1 MSNGRPR
8 NLLSTITAISVL
20 ASALGIFSSVALS
33 GKRSPPPPPTQ
44 KIFVSEQAVNEL
56 GSALAYYQR
65 IAQAGGWPTLPRKT
79 VLRLGDSDGDV
90 LTLRKRLKMT
100 GDLPPDTSD
109 SYSFDADVQRAVMVY
124 QERNGLEPTGVV
136 YGITL
141 RSLNASV
148 GYRIKQLRVNI
159 SRMQDILTKLNS
171 ERFLLMNAASFEVQG
186 IANGR
191 VEIASRS
198 IVGKRT
204 TPTPTVDASIR
215 AVNLLPYWHV
225 PATIAQRALVPAIQK
240 DPTYLYREKIRVF
253 SSFGGEEIDPSQVN
267 WWGPES
273 KRYVFRQDPGQ
284 QNALGV
290 IRLDMPN
297 KHIVY
302 MHDTP
307 MKRLFN
313 SHERAFSAGCVRVQ
327 TVLDVAAWLIGGH
340 DGWTRQRI
348 DAAIAQGRRDTITL
362 PRPIPVHF
370 IYLTAWVENGSVQ
383 FRNDL
388 YNRDE
393 NYGTDPSEIHAGGF
407 ETTIT
412 P

>member
-1 MSNGRPR
+1 MSHQHNR
-8 NLLSTITAISVL
+8 NVLSAIAACFCL
-20 ASALGIFSSVALS
+20 AALGALS
-33 GKRSPPPPPTQ
+33 GAALSKTRTPPPPPTT
-44 KIFVSEQAVNEL
+44 KVFVSQQAINEL
-56 GSALAYYQR
+56 ASALDYYQR
-65 IAQAGGWPTLPRKT
+65 IAQSGGWPTLPRKT
-79 VLRLGDSDGDV
+79 VLRAGDSSAEV
-90 LTLRKRLKMT
+90 LTLRRRLKIS
-100 GDLPPDTSD
+100 GDMPANIPD
-109 SYSFDADVQRAVMVY
+109 SYTFDSDVQRAVMAY
-124 QERNGLEPTGVV
+124 QDRNGLEPTGVV
-136 YGITL
+136 FGITL

-148 GYRIKQLRVNI
+148 DYRIKQLQVNL
-159 SRMQDILTKLNS
+159 SRMKELLPKLNT

-186 IANGR
+186 ISNGV

-204 TPTPTVDASIR
+204 TPTPTVHASVR

-225 PATIAQRALVPAIQK
+225 PSSIAQRALVPAIQK
-240 DPTYLYREKIRVF
+240 DPTYLFREKIRVF
-253 SSFGGEEIDPSQVN
+253 SSFGGEEVDPSQVN

-290 IRLDMPN
+290 VRLDMPN

-307 MKRLFN
+307 MKQLFN
-313 SHERAFSAGCVRVQ
+313 RHERAYSAGCVRVQ
-327 TVLDVAAWLIGGH
+327 TVLDVAAWLIDGH
-340 DGWTRQRI
+340 EGWTRQRI
-348 DAAIAQGRRDTITL
+348 DQAIANGQRDTIKL
-362 PRPIPVHF
+362 SKPVPVHF
-370 IYLTAWVENGSVQ
+370 IYLTAWVENGQVQ

-388 YNRDE
+388 YNRDDR
-393 NYGTDPSEIHAGGF
+393 YGAEPEERVIGAF

>member
-1 MSNGRPR
+1 MRDQR
-8 NLLSTITAISVL
+8 TRV
-20 ASALGIFSSVALS
+20 FSSIAAFASILFALS
-33 GKRSPPPPPTQ
+33 IHSSPSFSKSRTPPPPPTAQ
-44 KIFVSEQAVNEL
+44 VFVSQEAINQL
-56 GSALAYYQR
+56 GSALSFYQS
-65 IAQAGGWPTLPRKT
+65 IAQAGGWPKLSKRT
-79 VLRLGDSDGDV
+79 VLRSGDSDTEV
-90 LTLRKRLKMT
+90 LTLRRRLKIS
-100 GDLPPDTSD
+100 GDMPANIPD
-109 SYSFDADVQRAVMVY
+109 SYAFDADVKRAVISY
-124 QERNGLEPTGVV
+124 QDRNGLEPTGVV

-148 GYRIKQLRVNI
+148 EYRIKQLQVNI
-159 SRMQDILTKLNS
+159 SRIQELMPKLNS
-171 ERFLLMNAASFEVQG
+171 ERYLLMNAASFEVQG
-186 IANGR
+186 IRNGR

-204 TPTPTVDASIR
+204 TPTPIVNASIR

-225 PATIAQRALVPAIQK
+225 PSTIAQRALIPAIKK

-253 SSFGGEEIDPSQVN
+253 SSFGGEEVDPSQVN

-290 IRLDMPN
+290 VRLDMPN

-307 MKRLFN
+307 MKQLFN
-313 SHERAFSAGCVRVQ
+313 YHERAYSAGCVRLQ
-327 TVLDVAAWLIGGH
+327 TVLDVAAWLIDGK
-340 DGWTRQRI
+340 DGWTRQGI
-348 DAAIAQGRRDTITL
+348 DRAIANGRRDTIKL
-362 PRPIPVHF
+362 PNPVPVHF
-370 IYLTAWVENGSVQ
+370 IYLTAWVENGTVQ

-388 YNRDE
+388 YNRDDS
-393 NYGTDPSEIHAGGF
+393 YGVELEGKLVGGF